1 MKRVLI
7 DIVNELWFHYN
18 SFFFNLLVGDLI
30 DTGEH
35 VDSIPPLSIDDYGDF

>member
-7 DIVNELWFHYN
+7 AIVNELWFYYN
-18 SFFFNLLVGDLI
+18 SWCFSVLVGDLI

-35 VDSIPPLSIDDYGDF
+35 VETIPPLSLDDYGDF